1 MIQTIEYYKLDISEV
16 IYQQDNDPK
25 HTANV
30 SQETLDDLGITVMEW
45 PAQSP
50 DLNPIEHFWKHLK
63 KSLREKKEIYAN
75 KDELWE
81 FLEKELE
88 VINKDLC
95 QKLIASMPQRVQ
107 AVIQAKGG
115 YSKY

>member
-1 MIQTIEYYKLDISEV
+1 MK
-16 IYQQDNDPK
+16 
-25 HTANV
+25 
-30 SQETLDDLGITVMEW
+30 W

-50 DLNPIEHFWKHLK
+50 DLNPIEQFWKLLK
-63 KSLREKKEIYAN
+63 KSLREKKEIYAS

-88 VINKDLC
+88 VINKDFC
-95 QKLIASMPQRVQ
+95 QKLISSMPQRVQ

-115 YSKY
+115 YTKY